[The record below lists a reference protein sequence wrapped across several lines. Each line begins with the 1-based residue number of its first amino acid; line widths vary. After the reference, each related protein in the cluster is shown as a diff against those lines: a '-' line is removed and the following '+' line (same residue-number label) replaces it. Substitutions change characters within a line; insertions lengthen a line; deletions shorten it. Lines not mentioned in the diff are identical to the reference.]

1 MNPVKYKSISSGVII
16 FLLLLITLGGCIRS
30 GIQVVP
36 IPNQDVL
43 VLNADQLVQI
53 LRAAGFS
60 DPQIDEY
67 GWSIRDGL
75 ARSGAVRILI
85 DNTVETG
92 FAVKGDDVY
101 ISSRSRGYWIYNINT
116 GFVNMQRR

>member
-1 MNPVKYKSISSGVII
+1 MNPVKHKTISSGAIL
-16 FLLLLITLGGCIRS
+16 FLLLTLGGCIRS

-43 VLNADQLVQI
+43 VLNADELVQI

-85 DNTVETG
+85 DNTVEAG

-116 GFVNMQRR
+116 GFVNMHRK

>member
-1 MNPVKYKSISSGVII
+1 VNPVKYKSISSGVII